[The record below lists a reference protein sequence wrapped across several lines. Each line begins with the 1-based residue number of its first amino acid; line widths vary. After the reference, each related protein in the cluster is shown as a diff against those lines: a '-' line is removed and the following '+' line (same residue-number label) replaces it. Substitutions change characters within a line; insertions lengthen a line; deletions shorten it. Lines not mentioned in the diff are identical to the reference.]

1 LLKITIFII
10 LVIFIIMGRLKKKTE
25 DKKQSISIALK
36 PELLEHY
43 RNLHINLSSLINNLL
58 EQYKENG
65 NKSL

>member
-1 LLKITIFII
+1 
-10 LVIFIIMGRLKKKTE
+10 MGRLKKKTE

>member
-1 LLKITIFII
+1 MLKITIFII
-10 LVIFIIMGRLKKKTE
+10 LVIFIIMGRLKKKPE

-43 RNLHINLSSLINNLL
+43 RKLHINLSSLINDLL